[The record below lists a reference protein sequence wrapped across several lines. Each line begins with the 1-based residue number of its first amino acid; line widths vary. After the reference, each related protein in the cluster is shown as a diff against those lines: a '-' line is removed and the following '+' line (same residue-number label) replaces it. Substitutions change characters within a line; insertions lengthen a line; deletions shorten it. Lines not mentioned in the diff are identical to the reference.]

1 VERWNLTMSR
11 FRRLLRWCAL
21 AAAVLAVGGAITG
34 GVLYTQIAPTL
45 PDVQQLRE
53 IQLQQPMYVYAS
65 DGRLMA
71 LFGETRRYPVRIEDV
86 PERLKQAFLAA
97 EDARF
102 YQHGGV
108 DYRGVA
114 RALWQLMT
122 TWDGRRVS
130 GGSTITQQVARQF
143 FLSQEYK
150 IKRKLSEMLLAV
162 RMERELSKDEIFELY
177 LNKSFF
183 GNRAYGIAAAAEFYY
198 GKTLDELNLDEMASL
213 AAIPKFP
220 SSGNP
225 ISNPVRARERRDV
238 YVLERMRELGFI
250 TLAETE
256 AAKATDMHA
265 APHEPPVEVH
275 APYVAEMVRQ
285 EMIARY
291 GGDVLTRGYHVIT
304 TIDPDLQAAANQA
317 VIDGLTEYDHRHGW
331 RKPGQR
337 FALTKT
343 DTPSTIAAHLDGIVT
358 QSGLIPAIV
367 TSTGDGQAEAVLPD
381 ARVIVLDPAS
391 SRWAGRTP
399 SALLGRGDLIRVR
412 QIDVPAGADNR
423 DAASARWQLDQLPRA
438 QATLVSLE
446 PDSGRLRALVGG
458 FSFAGSSFNRT
469 TQARRQPGSSF
480 KPFIYAAAF
489 EKGFNPASVV
499 LDAPVVFRMGRN
511 QEWRPQNNTGDFLGP
526 MRLREALVQS
536 RNLVSVRLLDA
547 IGVDYARDY
556 ISRFGFREQD
566 LPPSLSIA
574 LGTPSLTP
582 LNLARGYAVFVNG
595 GYRVTPW
602 FIDEVRDHEGRVLFK
617 APPVARCEDC
627 DPRIHSQSQAASH
640 LIDGFDFSPSTQAR
654 GTQTEEIDFD
664 LSEQTADTPVEGM
677 DEPSPVHSAMPED
690 TMSDTPILAPRVIDE
705 RIAWQLTSMMRD
717 VVQRGTGAQ
726 ARRLGRPDIGGK
738 TGTTNDFRDA
748 WFSGFGGNLVTS
760 VWVGRDDNQSL
771 GYREYGSRSALPIW
785 VEYMQAALKD
795 APVAVFRQPARM
807 TRILVNEDGHLIT
820 AGNPSGGIVEYVKSE
835 DLPRMQVE
843 YSVDFNLEDR
853 ADEDVF
859 DIF

>member
-1 VERWNLTMSR
+1 MSR

-34 GVLYTQIAPTL
+34 GILYAQIAPTL

-102 YQHGGV
+102 YQHGGI
-108 DYRGVA
+108 DYRGVS
-114 RALWQLMT
+114 RALWQLAT
-122 TWDGRRVS
+122 TWDGSRVS

-150 IKRKLSEMLLAV
+150 IKRKLSEMLLAI

-198 GKTLDELNLDEMASL
+198 GKSLDELNLDEMASL

-225 ISNPVRARERRDV
+225 ISNPVRARARRDV
-238 YVLERMRELGFI
+238 YVLERMRALGFI
-250 TLAETE
+250 TDIEAE
-256 AAKATDMHA
+256 AAKATEMHA
-265 APHEPPVEVH
+265 APHEPPVEVY

-317 VIDGLTEYDHRHGW
+317 VIDGLTQYDHRHGW

-337 FALTKT
+337 FALTDT
-343 DTPSTIAAHLDGIVT
+343 DTPDTIAAHLDGIVT
-358 QSGLIPAIV
+358 QSGLVPAIV
-367 TSTGDGQAEAVLPD
+367 TSTGEGQAEAVLPD
-381 ARVIVLDPAS
+381 TRVIVLDPAS

-399 SALLGRGDLIRVR
+399 SALLERGDLIRVR
-412 QIDVPAGADNR
+412 RIDVPAGSDNG
-423 DAASARWQLDQLPRA
+423 DEASVRWQLDQLPRA

-446 PDSGRLRALVGG
+446 PDSGRLKALVGG

-499 LDAPVVFRMGRN
+499 LDAPVVFRTGRT
-511 QEWRPQNNTGDFLGP
+511 EWRPQNNTGDFLGP

-566 LPPSLSIA
+566 LPPSLSIS

-582 LNLARGYAVFVNG
+582 LDLARGYAVFVNG

-602 FIDEVRDHEGRVLFK
+602 FIDEVRDHEGTVLFK
-617 APPVARCEDC
+617 APPVERCEAC
-627 DPRIHSQSQAASH
+627 DPRLQTQTQAASH
-640 LIDGFDFSPSTQAR
+640 LIDGFDFGPSRPAAS
-654 GTQTEEIDFD
+654 TQTED
-664 LSEQTADTPVEGM
+664 L
-677 DEPSPVHSAMPED
+677 DESSPAQSGIPED
-690 TMSDTPILAPRVIDE
+690 ANAILLPDGSDTPIQAPRVIDA

-726 ARRLGRPDIGGK
+726 ARRLGRPDVGGK

-795 APVAVFRQPARM
+795 VPVTPFRQPARM
-807 TRILVNEDGHLIT
+807 TRILVNADGHLIT
-820 AGNPSGGIVEYVKSE
+820 GGNTSGGIVEYIKSE
-835 DLPRMQVE
+835 DLPRMQIE